1 MCNVMCEFGHW
12 VCRESRLAI
21 NDLQPTTSVLKAG
34 HLVSCSSLCVL
45 CVVCLVCVVWF
56 VEVRFLGLFLFIFCW
71 CAIHMFFFML
81 KLLLFLSCGS

>member
-1 MCNVMCEFGHW
+1 MCEFGHW

-21 NDLQPTTSVLKAG
+21 KDLQPTTSVLKAG

-45 CVVCLVCVVWF
+45 CVVCLVCTVWF
-56 VEVRFLGLFLFIFCW
+56 VEVRFLGLSLFFLLLLGW
-71 CAIHMFFFML
+71 CAIHMFFLL